1 LNEQEADL
9 DDTSV
14 TAFMLDSV
22 TSRAK
27 RVTAVRKAFAPAS
40 IRPLTVAQVG
50 RQVRERPERS

>member
-14 TAFMLDSV
+14 TAFMLDTV

-27 RVTAVRKAFAPAS
+27 RVTAV
-40 IRPLTVAQVG
+40 
-50 RQVRERPERS
+50 